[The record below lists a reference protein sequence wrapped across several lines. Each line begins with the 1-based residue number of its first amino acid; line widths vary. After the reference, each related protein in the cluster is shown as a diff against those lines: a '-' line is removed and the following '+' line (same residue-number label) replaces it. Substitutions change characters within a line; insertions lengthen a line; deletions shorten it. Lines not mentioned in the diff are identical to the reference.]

1 VQAKYREQKT
11 VRVRKRPREEYRP
24 AITPELRALR
34 KRIVLS
40 NTNALAVPEIH
51 DLSSTNM
58 ADAQSRGQILGL
70 PGALI
75 DQLRALDAFKVTQN
89 WGAFRRPATLIR
101 KQNVEIGKLIDRQ
114 DADRK
119 TVRRVF
125 VGERRSGKSVMLLQ
139 AMAMALLKGWVVISI
154 PDG

>member
-1 VQAKYREQKT
+1 
-11 VRVRKRPREEYRP
+11 
-24 AITPELRALR
+24 
-34 KRIVLS
+34 
-40 NTNALAVPEIH
+40 
-51 DLSSTNM
+51 M
-58 ADAQSRGQILGL
+58 GL